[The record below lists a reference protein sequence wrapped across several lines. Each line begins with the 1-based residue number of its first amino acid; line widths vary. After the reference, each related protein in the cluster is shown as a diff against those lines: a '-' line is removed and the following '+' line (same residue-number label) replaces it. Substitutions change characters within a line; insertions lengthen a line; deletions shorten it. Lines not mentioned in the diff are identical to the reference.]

1 MYLDIFLIVVMLVSG
16 LLAMVRGFL
25 REVLSIAAWLA
36 AAAASLYFGPRLLP
50 AASQYFNN
58 WNEWIVKGGTIAAI
72 FLGTLLLVSVLTVS
86 LSDRVLDSRIGALDR
101 TLGFVFGLA
110 RGLIIMVVAF
120 AFFDWL
126 VPQKSQP
133 EWARNARSRV
143 VLKGTGE
150 WMITLLPENLDS
162 YISNVIKKRKGDE
175 EAPEGAPDQ
184 RSDSGGSDRNDLV
197 GYDRTNRSGMRALI
211 ETKTA
216 R

>member
-1 MYLDIFLIVVMLVSG
+1 MYLDVFLIAVMLVSG

-36 AAAASLYFGPRLLP
+36 AAGASLYFGPRLLP
-50 AASQYFNN
+50 VALLYFNN
-58 WNEWIVKGGTIAAI
+58 WNEWIVKGGTIAGI

-86 LSDRVLDSRIGALDR
+86 LSDKVLDSRIGALDR
-101 TLGFVFGLA
+101 TLGFVFGLV

-133 EWARNARSRV
+133 EWARSARSRV

-162 YISNVIKKRKGDE
+162 YISNAIKKRKGGE
-175 EAPEGAPDQ
+175 EDAPEGTPDQ
-184 RSDSGGSDRNDLV
+184 RSDLGSE
-197 GYDRTNRSGMRALI
+197 GDRTSRSSMRQLI
-211 ETKTA
+211 ETKAA